1 MVTLAGQKCIIMIR
15 KLLFA
20 SILGGFFALS
30 NAQVQVWKDDF
41 NDEDVSDWTR
51 YDDDGDGF
59 NWGDL
64 FQVTND
70 SGTPVTPVS
79 LISRSWQGVPLTP
92 DNWIIS
98 PPIDIR
104 GAGGTLTLS
113 WITQVAAASWDMEHY
128 SVYVGTSPD
137 RAVLV
142 DSPVSVTTTLGQ
154 GTNAGTPVSHT
165 LDLTALINEPT
176 IYVALR
182 HYDCTD
188 QDYLSVD
195 DITVTATTMAVSNA
209 SKNSLSIYPNP
220 ATDVVNIK
228 TDSKVNSVEVYD
240 LAGKKINVNFAD
252 NKVNVADLAKGN
264 YILKV
269 NDDKGSSTLKFI
281 KK

>member
-1 MVTLAGQKCIIMIR
+1 M
-15 KLLFA
+15 
-20 SILGGFFALS
+20 
-30 NAQVQVWKDDF
+30 QVWKDDF

-59 NWGDL
+59 NWGEI
-64 FQVTND
+64 FQITNS

-79 LISRSWQGVPLTP
+79 LISRSWQEVALTP